1 MKTTITIIIFLLIL
15 TNAYGQTIDTTN
27 NESLKIELDKLDDES
42 QFGKYYRPLG
52 IISDYEGIFTSSEVN
67 TLDSLVRQFK
77 KETGIT
83 IAIITLD
90 SLSTTKEKFDEF
102 TLRIANLWGVGDKER
117 DDGILIGLS
126 AGLRKLRI
134 NNGIGIEKI
143 LSNNETAE
151 IINKHFIPYFKKNQF
166 FEGTYIGT
174 TELINFLKT
183 KIK

>member
-1 MKTTITIIIFLLIL
+1 LKTTNTIIIIFLFL
-15 TNAYGQTIDTTN
+15 TNAFGQTKDSTN
-27 NESLKIELDKLDDES
+27 NESLKIELDKLDGEL

-52 IISDYEGIFTSSEVN
+52 IVSDYEGIFTSTEVY

-90 SLSTTKEKFDEF
+90 SLSTSKEKFDEF
-102 TLRIANLWGVGDKER
+102 SLSIANLWGVGDKER
-117 DDGILIGLS
+117 DDGILIALS

-134 NNGIGIEKI
+134 NNGVGIEKI
-143 LSNNETAE
+143 LANNETAE
-151 IINKHFIPYFKKNQF
+151 IINKHFIPYFKKKQL

-174 TELINFLKT
+174 TELINFIKT